1 MLIVSI
7 VICQHLSG
15 VLQVLGKDVA
25 YELLPYS
32 TRRDLHAKLA
42 QAYEE
47 SKGSQKVAPS
57 RIAFHYSRSCNT
69 VEVAEWH
76 RTVKV
81 SIEFQHHLHACKLP
95 VPCLDGLPNQLL
107 SSQEVR

>member
-1 MLIVSI
+1 MPNYASLQEVRSQY
-7 VICQHLSG
+7 VILLHC

-32 TRRDLHAKLA
+32 MRRDLHAKLA

-57 RIAFHYSRSCNT
+57 RIAFHYNRSCAT

-81 SIEFQHHLHACKLP
+81 
-95 VPCLDGLPNQLL
+95 CLFPIAL
-107 SSQEVR
+107 

>member
-1 MLIVSI
+1 M
-7 VICQHLSG
+7 
-15 VLQVLGKDVA
+15 A

-32 TRRDLHAKLA
+32 MRRDLHAKLA

-57 RIAFHYSRSCNT
+57 RIAFHYNRSCAT

-81 SIEFQHHLHACKLP
+81 RQP
-95 VPCLDGLPNQLL
+95 VSANDSLGHSLY
-107 SSQEVR
+107 S

>member
-1 MLIVSI
+1 M
-7 VICQHLSG
+7 
-15 VLQVLGKDVA
+15 LGKDVA

-32 TRRDLHAKLA
+32 TRRDLHARLA

-47 SKGSQKVAPS
+47 SKGSQRVALS

-81 SIEFQHHLHACKLP
+81 RSWQARPTYACRP
-95 VPCLDGLPNQLL
+95 AMSSSRIMCHVP
-107 SSQEVR
+107 

>member
-1 MLIVSI
+1 M
-7 VICQHLSG
+7 
-15 VLQVLGKDVA
+15 LQVLGKDVA

-32 TRRDLHAKLA
+32 MRRDLHAKLA

-47 SKGSQKVAPS
+47 IKGSQKVAPS
-57 RIAFHYSRSCNT
+57 RIAFHYNRSCAT

-81 SIEFQHHLHACKLP
+81 GHFPHAMGHSQGCMFIKQS
-95 VPCLDGLPNQLL
+95 CLL
-107 SSQEVR
+107 SPVLKP